1 MRDTCSTSCKSSRMY
16 SSVCN
21 FASARIMPLNKL
33 VASATTS
40 RSKWHMRRTRAR
52 TATASLGRAR
62 RSQILLGAA
71 APARQG
77 RPRKVQVCKPLL
89 QAVPR
94 RRQDQTDH
102 QYLKHAVR
110 LVDANMFSLV
120 RELVWYRPASSPEH
134 KKNKLLLMGRGRFK
148 RIGLLARWSV
158 AIATTQTQSRGSHA
172 HATSRGS

>member
-1 MRDTCSTSCKSSRMY
+1 MRGTCSTSCKSSRMY
-16 SSVCN
+16 STVCN

-102 QYLKHAVR
+102 EYLKHAVR

-134 KKNKLLLMGRGRFK
+134 KKKTAVNGERQVQENRVARSMVSRDRNHTDTEQ
-148 RIGLLARWSV
+148 RITRTCNEPW
-158 AIATTQTQSRGSHA
+158 
-172 HATSRGS
+172 